1 MVERGADGPAT
12 HPGGDKKPIVACL
25 FRFRTR
31 THPTRFAGHGAA
43 AALALARAALARLDL
58 IGRRR
63 HNI

>member
-1 MVERGADGPAT
+1 MERGADGPAT
-12 HPGGDKKPIVACL
+12 HPGGDKK
-25 FRFRTR
+25 
-31 THPTRFAGHGAA
+31 HPTRFAGHGAA